1 MIIRDLINKIANV
14 FGYTFI
20 ENDEYTG
27 LKEQID
33 SNINY
38 KKHCSYIK
46 HWVTNMGCKKV
57 YLNWKK
63 TLTYGEFI
71 DVVDICGNK
80 LVAKHNNSDDTYD
93 IDLDYIEIPESF
105 KKEKLGKD
113 YRTI

>member
-1 MIIRDLINKIANV
+1 MSIRDLINKIANV

-20 ENDEYTG
+20 KNDEYNG

-38 KKHCSYIK
+38 KEHCAYIK
-46 HWVTNMGCKKV
+46 HWVNNMGCKQV
-57 YLNWKK
+57 YINWKAS
-63 TLTYGEFI
+63 TYGEFI

-80 LVAKHNNSDDTYD
+80 LVAKLNNSDDTYD